1 MDIVIIADFCGRFN
15 QKDNGRFTYL
25 AQLLCERHSVEII
38 TSDFKHGEKNILSLH
53 QVIFLIKSQCYM
65 KDIIKK
71 MFAFKDFEHTIY
83 GGKM

>member
-38 TSDFKHGEKNILSLH
+38 TSDFKHGEKKYFEFTPSDFPYKITMLH
-53 QVIFLIKSQCYM
+53 EGYY
-65 KDIIKK
+65 KK